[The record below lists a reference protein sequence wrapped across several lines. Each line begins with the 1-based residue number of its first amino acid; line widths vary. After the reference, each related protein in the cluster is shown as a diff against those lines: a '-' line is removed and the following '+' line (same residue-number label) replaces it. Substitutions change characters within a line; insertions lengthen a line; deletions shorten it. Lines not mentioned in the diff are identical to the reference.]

1 MKVWVFVEGE
11 SDQIALHA
19 LWASWQTRLGKKGW
33 GIQIHPLDNKSRYF
47 RKIGHRAAEKIV
59 HDEHDLVVGLPD
71 LYPNAGY
78 SHTDFKHVDLS
89 ELKSVQTRLVQ
100 GALQTVFNLSPKNA
114 EATLVRFFP
123 SALKH
128 DLEALLLAAV
138 DELRQVLGTTE
149 KLENKW
155 RHPVE
160 NQNQHKPPKYVVE
173 ELFRTRTGR
182 CYRDTRHAGIVLG
195 KVADIKK
202 LLFNSSG
209 QLECPVFK
217 ETMDWIGEKTGV
229 AAYRS

>member
-11 SDQIALHA
+11 SDRIALNA

-33 GIQIHPLDNKSRYF
+33 GIQIHPLVDKSRYF

-71 LYPNAGY
+71 LYPNAEY
-78 SHTDFKHVDLS
+78 SHTDCKHADLS
-89 ELKSVQTRLVQ
+89 ELKAVQTRLVRD
-100 GALQTVFNLSPKNA
+100 ALQTVFNLPPKNA
-114 EATLVRFFP
+114 EATLARFCP

-138 DELRQVLGTTE
+138 DELRQVLGTEET
-149 KLENKW
+149 LGKW

-160 NQNQHKPPKYVVE
+160 DQNQQKPPKYVVE
-173 ELFRTRTGR
+173 ELFRTKKGR
-182 CYRDTRHAGIVLG
+182 SYRDTRHAKVVLE
-195 KVADIKK
+195 KVTDIKK
-202 LLFNSSG
+202 LLFSSSG

-217 ETMDWIGEKTGV
+217 ETMDWIAARTGV
-229 AAYRS
+229 PAY